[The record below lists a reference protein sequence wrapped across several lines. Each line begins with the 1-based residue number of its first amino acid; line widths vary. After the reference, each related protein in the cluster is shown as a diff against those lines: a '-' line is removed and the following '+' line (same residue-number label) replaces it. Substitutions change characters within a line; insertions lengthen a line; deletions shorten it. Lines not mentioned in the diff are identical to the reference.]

1 MLKRT
6 DFGCLSIWDA
16 YWILPYTVG
25 CGIPWEGLL
34 PQQEARWL
42 FLILLTLP
50 LLSAASLTLHPPWP
64 NPIIALQV
72 PHLLLG
78 IASSGQQGLPC
89 PVAYTLR
96 HVYPAVVPS
105 GPQDKL
111 YLLGMQYGC
120 AFAWPGL
127 YQPGRTSILLREPS
141 SSLLIWDLG
150 LHPGPAQIPFL
161 PGTSEAVASPV
172 LSGLA
177 LLWELS
183 YGTKLH
189 N

>member
-6 DFGCLSIWDA
+6 DFGCLSICDA
-16 YWILPYTVG
+16 YCILPYTVA

-34 PQQEARWL
+34 PQREARWL
-42 FLILLTLP
+42 FLILLSLP
-50 LLSAASLTLHPPWP
+50 LLSAASLTLDLPWP
-64 NPIIALQV
+64 NLIALQV

-78 IASSGQQGLPC
+78 ITSSGQQGLPC

-96 HVYPAVVPS
+96 HVYLLWF
-105 GPQDKL
+105 PQGHKINSTL
-111 YLLGMQYGC
+111 QYGC

-127 YQPGRTSILLREPS
+127 YQPGQTSILFREPS
-141 SSLLIWDLG
+141 SSLFIWDLG

-172 LSGLA
+172 LSGLS

-183 YGTKLH
+183 
-189 N
+189 